1 MLGVDLR
8 ESPISGSSFIGELEL
23 PVEARSLPRTTRAN
37 GQGTPGQGAQGGT
50 LRPPPAVLRVT
61 KGWRKLGR
69 GTVNSGVHTLSLLP
83 KKQSPW
89 FNPIEPKWVHGKRKV
104 VEPDGLPTAYEL
116 AGRECV
122 LPSIVCEAV
131 GGLQVDALPPP

>member
-1 MLGVDLR
+1 MDR
-8 ESPISGSSFIGELEL
+8 
-23 PVEARSLPRTTRAN
+23 
-37 GQGTPGQGAQGGT
+37 GTPGQGAQGGT

-89 FNPIEPKWVHGKRKV
+89 FNPIEPKWIHGKRKV
-104 VEPDGLPTAYEL
+104 VVPDGLPTAYEL
-116 AGRECV
+116 AGRGCV

-131 GGLQVDALPPP
+131 GVSRSTLYRHPKPDGSPYIPQTVLPTGWSLRPFP